1 MEITTILFQVDY
13 VTKVYALLDLQI
25 NNWRPGPP
33 PTQNTNKDMLLLF
46 IKDVKTVLCVDRLTE
61 RSTVIFFLKKLLIEI
76 LSNHHNQQHKN
87 NTIQKKILKK
97 KMLQHHT
104 KAEFLQAFS
113 YLGLASLLVSFKKD
127 QTPLVF
133 SFFYYL

>member
-1 MEITTILFQVDY
+1 MKGLFQVEITTILFQVDY

-25 NNWRPGPP
+25 NNWRAGPP

-61 RSTVIFFLKKLLIEI
+61 RSTVIFFLKKLLIEM

-97 KMLQHHT
+97 KNVAAPH
-104 KAEFLQAFS
+104 KS
-113 YLGLASLLVSFKKD
+113 
-127 QTPLVF
+127 
-133 SFFYYL
+133 